1 MIYLTF
7 NAKHFNA
14 KNLMLNILNDLK
26 KLVQSILS
34 HAGLSDTYFFAE
46 AVALIVLFIVLL
58 FVTFVR

>member
-14 KNLMLNILNDLK
+14 KHLMLNILNDLK

-46 AVALIVLFIVLL
+46 AVALIV
-58 FVTFVR
+58 